1 MRSPDEIQKCMDG
14 DLKWLLPFFQE
25 ELENQ
30 KLDKEITLSLDDLK
44 EAILYQSVRKLMLS
58 SHDSVLKEIE
68 ILINQI
74 GFHRLGDE

>member
-1 MRSPDEIQKCMDG
+1 MSPDEIQKCMDG

-44 EAILYQSVRKLMLS
+44 EAILYQSVRELMLS
-58 SHDSVLKEIE
+58 SHDSARNKIE

-74 GFHRLGDE
+74 GFS

>member
-1 MRSPDEIQKCMDG
+1 MSPDEIQKCMDG

>member
-1 MRSPDEIQKCMDG
+1 MSPDEIQKCMDG

-44 EAILYQSVRKLMLS
+44 EAILYQSVRELMLS
-58 SHDSVLKEIE
+58 SHDSARNKIE